1 MQQAWHVW
9 LLFPFSSSFFSLSIY
24 PQRTTTWPGYFS
36 QIQKTKKKTFWD
48 WPSSAAAEQSEK
60 DKYKEDR
67 ERSVTCSSMSF
78 LKKISVWVTD
88 LPSLYVFCFVV
99 SLFVVDYVSLSLSH
113 PPPARLTVSF
123 NFLVLIFVD
132 LFVCLSSSYWI
143 CLHAQN
149 HLVISHTLIV

>member
-1 MQQAWHVW
+1 MFDSC
-9 LLFPFSSSFFSLSIY
+9 FPFLPLFFLFQFTPRGRQLDLDIFHRFRK
-24 PQRTTTWPGYFS
+24 PR
-36 QIQKTKKKTFWD
+36 KKTFWD

-99 SLFVVDYVSLSLSH
+99 SLFVVDYVCLSLSH
-113 PPPARLTVSF
+113 PPPAWLTVSF

-132 LFVCLSSSYWI
+132 LFCLSVFILLDMFTCTESLGY
-143 CLHAQN
+143 
-149 HLVISHTLIV
+149 